1 MFHQGHCSMSQPGIP
16 EQVLQHLNHIRLETL
31 MAPRWSIILNE
42 HGCQLQVY
50 WRSPNN
56 TEKDQVQC
64 KTESDI
70 GLPPAKKARKA
81 QEINQIRTN
90 GNLPS
95 RAINIAQNGQLP
107 RRNIVRP
114 VQTVQT
120 MTSAVPSLPN
130 PNISG
135 TYRPPTSP
143 KFAQK
148 NTSPKIS
155 PQPLSIN
162 QVQPK
167 PTNMGQVNQYGL
179 SQMDQISP
187 KSIAISQQA
196 ASSAAAAVQAAVVNS
211 QMAAVQQAVQA
222 QQVKVAE
229 VSIPIKR
236 PPLQREPRKS
246 IEATALMLM
255 ADRGETFQGEKM
267 MSSPPEFIT
276 PPGSERSLS
285 GEGKDTMTAE
295 TNSTEQTQKALQEFA
310 MGDMYRQK
318 FSCEICHK
326 TFTRKYSLSRHYKE
340 VHQGESRS
348 SKFQCPSLLAIERTV
363 NDPSRLLN
371 DFGVPSLNRVPFGAN
386 PNLSI
391 DPDVK
396 IEDLSQEEDD
406 ISPSMVLNRSNPTT

>member
-1 MFHQGHCSMSQPGIP
+1 MFHQGHCTMSQPGIP
-16 EQVLQHLNHIRLETL
+16 EQVIQHLNHIRLETL

-56 TEKDQVQC
+56 IEKDQVQC

-90 GNLPS
+90 GNPPS

-143 KFAQK
+143 KFAK

-167 PTNMGQVNQYGL
+167 PNMGQAAQYGL

-196 ASSAAAAVQAAVVNS
+196 ASSAAAAVQAAVAANS
-211 QMAAVQQAVQA
+211 QIAAAVQ

-236 PPLQREPRKS
+236 PPHQREPRKS

-255 ADRGETFQGEKM
+255 ADRGETFQGDKM

-295 TNSTEQTQKALQEFA
+295 TTSTEQTQKALQEFA

-348 SKFQCPSLLAIERTV
+348 SKFQSLGPSLLAIERTV

-371 DFGVPSLNRVPFGAN
+371 DFGVPSLNRVPFAN
-386 PNLSI
+386 PNLST